1 LLTKHS
7 IYCVNL
13 QRLNCTSNKVRA
25 HSAMP
30 AIIKTLPTAIFSDLL
45 NVDLVF
51 DTTLRVT
58 DDSVLVVDLVVI
70 VVGVVVSIVVGW
82 VVAGLVGLIVVTNS
96 PIIV

>member
-1 LLTKHS
+1 
-7 IYCVNL
+7 
-13 QRLNCTSNKVRA
+13 
-25 HSAMP
+25 MP
-30 AIIKTLPTAIFSDLL
+30 AINKTLPTAIFSDLL